1 MSNTLLVAGA
11 AGNLG
16 RQVIE
21 ALLDAKVGN
30 IIATT
35 RDPSKL
41 ADFSAR
47 GVDVR
52 AADYDKPETLETA
65 FRGADRL
72 LLIST
77 DAVYVPG
84 QRLAQHKAAIAAA
97 EKAGVK
103 HIIYTSVPAPQPSA
117 ESSVEDDHFWTEHAI
132 AASGMSWTFMRHA
145 LYQDL
150 LLYSLPQVIASGT
163 LATATRNRGRHSV
176 AREDCA
182 RADAAVLASSDTD
195 NRIYEVTGPAA
206 VTAEELAAILT
217 AALGKQIAHLEIS
230 KDQLRD
236 GLTGAGMPA
245 SVAGMLARFDEAT
258 ALGFYGTVTP
268 VVEELTG
275 RRPMDIQE
283 FLSKHRG
290 IFDAKAGDGPSQ

>member
-11 AGNLG
+11 AGQLG
-16 RQVIE
+16 RQVVEI
-21 ALLDAKVGN
+21 LLGGKVGN
-30 IIATT
+30 IVATT

-41 ADFSAR
+41 ADLSAR

-52 AADYDKPETLETA
+52 AADYDKPATLETA
-65 FRGADRL
+65 FKGADRL

-103 HIIYTSVPAPQPSA
+103 HIVYTSVPAPQPSA
-117 ESSVEDDHFWTEHAI
+117 ESAVEDDHFWTEQAI

-150 LLYSLPQVIASGT
+150 LLYTLPQAIASGN
-163 LATATRNRGRHSV
+163 LVTATGNRGRHSV

-182 RADAAVLASSDTD
+182 RADAAVLASSDVSK
-195 NRIYEVTGPAA
+195 RIYEVTGPAA
-206 VTAEELAAILT
+206 VTAEEVAGIVSELI
-217 AALGKQIAHLEIS
+217 GKHIS
-230 KDQLRD
+230 HASVTKEQLRA
-236 GLTGAGMPA
+236 GLAEAGLPP
-245 SVAGMLARFDEAT
+245 SVAGMMARFDEAT
-258 ALGFYGTVTP
+258 ALGFHGAVTS
-268 VVEELTG
+268 VVEDLTG
-275 RRPMDIQE
+275 WSPLTVRE
-283 FLSKHRG
+283 FLTRNREALLS
-290 IFDAKAGDGPSQ
+290 